1 MVTERKQDTQDLDR
15 RQVSAVIAAN
25 AAMMKIRNHRES
37 SESHFDSEIGEL
49 ITKVKKQLA

>member
-1 MVTERKQDTQDLDR
+1 MDR

-25 AAMMKIRNHRES
+25 AAMMKIRNQRES